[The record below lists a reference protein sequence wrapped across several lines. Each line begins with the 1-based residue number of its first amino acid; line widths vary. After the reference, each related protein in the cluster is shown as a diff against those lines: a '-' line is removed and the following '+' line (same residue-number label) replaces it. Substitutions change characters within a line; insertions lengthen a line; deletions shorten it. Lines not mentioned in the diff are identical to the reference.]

1 VQEKVKKGLIFIII
15 GIILPLIF
23 LLFASGYQ
31 EGAGF
36 IKNLLGLKI
45 YVKIFGKNIG
55 IPYRFTVAL
64 GVIIVY
70 IGIAII
76 LKKGEDKS
84 SKSELD
90 R

>member
-1 VQEKVKKGLIFIII
+1 MQEKVKKGIIFIVI
-15 GIILPLIF
+15 GIIIPIAF
-23 LLFASGYQ
+23 LFFTSGYQ

-36 IKNLLGLKI
+36 LKNLLGLKI
-45 YVKIFGKNIG
+45 NVKVFGKNIG
-55 IPYRFTVAL
+55 VPYRFIVAL

-70 IGIAII
+70 IGISIL
-76 LKKGEDKS
+76 LKKEEGS

>member
-1 VQEKVKKGLIFIII
+1 MKEKVKKGIIFITI
-15 GIILPLIF
+15 GIIIPLIF
-23 LLFASGYQ
+23 LFFTSGYQ

-36 IKNLLGLKI
+36 LKNLLGLKI
-45 YVKIFGKNIG
+45 YIKVFGRNIG
-55 IPYRFTVAL
+55 VPYRFIVAL

-70 IGIAII
+70 IGISMI
-76 LKKGEDKS
+76 LNKGES

>member
-1 VQEKVKKGLIFIII
+1 LWQVQEKVKKGIVFILI
-15 GIILPLIF
+15 GVILPVIF
-23 LLFASGYQ
+23 LFFTSGYQ

-45 YVKIFGKNIG
+45 YLKMFGKYIG
-55 IPYRFTVAL
+55 IPYRFVVAL

-76 LKKGEDKS
+76 LKKE
-84 SKSELD
+84 E
-90 R
+90 